1 MTALVDLKKIIL
13 IFGII
18 IFILLSLV
26 GCNPSLVNPDSKSEG
41 TNVGLLLPYGSKIRG
56 DEALAVS
63 LENAARLAVSDL
75 GYKKIQ
81 LLVYAT
87 EGNPKIAAQ
96 AAKKAVKDGAE
107 IILGPLR
114 SDVANS
120 AAVAVAPLKINV
132 LTFSNNTAI
141 AGRNL
146 FLLGTSFDT
155 ISTRLTKYANNVNS
169 REWLLVHP
177 NTKEGEIAR
186 DSIISAAEKNN
197 ISIVET
203 ISFELTTEGVV
214 EAIPE
219 IASLAETS
227 EVNTIMLTSNSAGAL
242 PLLGQLLPEKGIDPK
257 LIKYAGLSRWDVSK
271 QTLKLPGL
279 QGGWFVLPDPLLT
292 KQFDTRYKTIF
303 SQTPHPLASLAYD
316 GIAAIGALQKE
327 GKNMSSKSLNYSSGF
342 LGVNGLFRFTRK
354 GTNERALS
362 IATIK
367 KSQVIVIDSAPKSF
381 AP

>member
-18 IFILLSLV
+18 IFLLLSLV

-367 KSQVIVIDSAPKSF
+367 KSQVIVIDPAPKSF

>member
-56 DEALAVS
+56 DEALAMS

-169 REWLLVHP
+169 REWLVVHP

-367 KSQVIVIDSAPKSF
+367 KSQVIVIDPAPKSF

>member
-1 MTALVDLKKIIL
+1 MIALVDLKKIIL
-13 IFGII
+13 ISVVI

-26 GCNPSLVNPDSKSEG
+26 GCNPSLVNLDSKSEG

-96 AAKKAVKDGAE
+96 AAKKAVQDGAE

-155 ISTRLTKYANNVNS
+155 ISTRLTKYANDVNS

-186 DSIISAAEKNN
+186 DSVISAAKKNN

-257 LIKYAGLSRWDVSK
+257 RIKYAGLSRWDVSK

-342 LGVNGLFRFTRK
+342 LGVNGLFRFTKK

-367 KSQVIVIDSAPKSF
+367 KSQVIVIDPAPKSF
-381 AP
+381 TP

>member
-1 MTALVDLKKIIL
+1 MIESVNLKKITL
-13 IFGII
+13 TFVII
-18 IFILLSLV
+18 ISLAFSLA
-26 GCNPSLVNPDSKSEG
+26 GCNPSLVQLNSKNEG

-56 DEALAVS
+56 DETLAIS
-63 LENAARLAVSDL
+63 LENAARLAVNDL
-75 GYKKIQ
+75 GYKKIR

-87 EGNPKIAAQ
+87 EGNPKIASQ
-96 AAKKAVKDGAE
+96 AARKAVADGAE

-120 AAVAVAPLKINV
+120 AAVAIAKEKINV

-155 ISTRLTKYANNVNS
+155 IANRLTRYANKVKS
-169 REWLLVHP
+169 RKWLLVYP
-177 NTKEGEIAR
+177 KTKEGEVAR
-186 DSIISAAEKNN
+186 DSIISAAEKND

-203 ISFELTTEGVV
+203 ISFELTTEGVI

-227 EVNTIMLTSNSAGAL
+227 KVNTIMLTSNSAGAL

-257 LIKYAGLSRWDVSK
+257 QIQYAGLSRWDVSK
-271 QTLKLPGL
+271 QTLRLPGL
-279 QGGWFVLPDPLLT
+279 QGGWFVLPDPFLT
-292 KQFDTRYKTIF
+292 EQFNTRYKTIF

-327 GKNMSSKSLNYSSGF
+327 GKDMSSKSLNYSPGF
-342 LGVNGLFRFTRK
+342 LGVNGLFRFTKK
-354 GTNERALS
+354 GANVRALS

-367 KSQVIVIDSAPKSF
+367 KSQVIVIDPAPKSF
-381 AP
+381 TP

>member
-203 ISFELTTEGVV
+203 ISFELTTEGIV

>member
-367 KSQVIVIDSAPKSF
+367 KSQVIVIDPAPKSF

>member
-13 IFGII
+13 IFGVI

-169 REWLLVHP
+169 RDWLLVHP

-367 KSQVIVIDSAPKSF
+367 KSQVIVIDHAPKSF
-381 AP
+381 TP

>member
-18 IFILLSLV
+18 IFTLLSLV
-26 GCNPSLVNPDSKSEG
+26 GCNPSLVNPDSKSKG
-41 TNVGLLLPYGSKIRG
+41 THVGLLLPYGSKIRG
-56 DEALAVS
+56 DKALAVS

-96 AAKKAVKDGAE
+96 AAKKAVQDGAE

-186 DSIISAAEKNN
+186 DSVISAAEKNN

-257 LIKYAGLSRWDVSK
+257 RIKYAGLSRWDVSK

-316 GIAAIGALQKE
+316 GIAAIGALQKK

-342 LGVNGLFRFTRK
+342 LGVNGLFRFTKK

-367 KSQVIVIDSAPKSF
+367 KSQVIVIDPAPKSF
-381 AP
+381 TP